1 LDDVQDSVPSVLA
14 HRVPQEFK
22 MKIIVLFL
30 LCMFSESAIAQT
42 SECPSIPKAE
52 ARLACYDKI
61 SPPAAVG
68 KTAIPKTAV
77 AEPGN
82 YVDPLAAEN
91 ARTDKAVKNICR
103 GC

>member
-1 LDDVQDSVPSVLA
+1 MPL
-14 HRVPQEFK
+14 EFK
-22 MKIIVLFL
+22 MKIMVLFL

-42 SECPSIPKAE
+42 SECPSIPKAK

-68 KTAIPKTAV
+68 TTAPPKTPV
-77 AEPGN
+77 AEPGK

-91 ARTDKAVKNICR
+91 ERTDKAVKNICK